1 MWSTTYLIPLSIE
14 QGPPGVRGLRGESG
28 LPGFDGTP
36 GPKVSSIKQ
45 IAFQFRICRIDTKAE

>member
-1 MWSTTYLIPLSIE
+1 MSLSTE

-45 IAFQFRICRIDTKAE
+45 IAF